1 MSLLSRLFGSGND
14 TDSESKDISGP
25 EPDIVIDSPL
35 DKEFIQGE
43 FRGERVTFSLVPSPN
58 GEWRCLYGRTGMND
72 GAPIVLVRG
81 DGEVQHAFA
90 VTRAENVAVANTG
103 HVVVTD
109 IGEADNQDLA
119 GTLNVVAPDGQPII
133 EHEFDANIWECSIT
147 EDSRYASTATH
158 NPDRSV
164 YIFDIESEE
173 LITEF
178 ETPNLNAPP
187 QEFGEIDG
195 ELVLYLFD
203 GDERYRAID
212 LDGNTVWKSQEL
224 ENQDRID
231 DLLDSSERADL
242 QESIELLKEAYELTD
257 DENRKKSIANKL
269 ADAHWKLSK
278 AIHKEEGDTDAWWS
292 HLNQAKQ
299 YYYEIVSWYD
309 GKKGV
314 AKVERKQAKYHLKE
328 GDEETALQL
337 LQNIAELEDEHD
349 VQLLTDADKEK
360 IENLS

>member
-1 MSLLSRLFGSGND
+1 MGLFSRLFGWGSD
-14 TDSESKDISGP
+14 TDSRSKNDSEP

-35 DKEFIQGE
+35 DRDFIQAE
-43 FRGERVTFSLVPSPN
+43 FHGERITFLPESSPN
-58 GEWRCLYGRTGMND
+58 GEWRCLYGRTGI
-72 GAPIVLVRG
+72 GGGTPIVLVKG
-81 DGEVQHAFA
+81 NGEIQHAFT

-103 HVVVTD
+103 HVAVTD

-119 GTLNVVAPDGQPII
+119 GTLHVVAPDGQSSI
-133 EHEFDANIWECSIT
+133 EHEFNANIWECSIT
-147 EDSRYASTATH
+147 EDGRYASTATH

-164 YIFDIESEE
+164 YIFDVESQE

-178 ETPNLNAPP
+178 ETQNLNAPP

-195 ELVLYLFD
+195 EIVLYLLD
-203 GDERYRAID
+203 DDERYRAID
-212 LDGNTVWKSQEL
+212 IDGNTVWKSQKL

-231 DLLDSSERADL
+231 ALLDSSERADL
-242 QESIELLKEAYELTD
+242 EESIDLLEEAYELTND
-257 DENRKKSIANKL
+257 QNRKKSIANKL

-278 AIHKEEGDTDAWWS
+278 EIHKEEGDTDAWWS

-314 AKVERKQAKYHLKE
+314 AKVERKQAKYHLKD

-337 LQNIAELEDEHD
+337 LQSISELEQEYD

>member
-1 MSLLSRLFGSGND
+1 MGLFSRLFGSGSN
-14 TDSESKDISGP
+14 TDSGSKDASESK
-25 EPDIVIDSPL
+25 PDIVIDGPL
-35 DKEFIQGE
+35 DQEFIHAE
-43 FRGERVTFSLVPSPN
+43 FRGERITFSSGSSPN
-58 GEWRCLYGRTGMND
+58 GEWECLYGRTEMNSST
-72 GAPIVLVRG
+72 PVVLVKE
-81 DGEVQHAFA
+81 DEEIQHAFT

-103 HVVVTD
+103 HVAVTD
-109 IGEADNQDLA
+109 IGEADNQNLA
-119 GTLNVVAPDGQPII
+119 GTLNVVSPDGRPSI

-147 EDSRYASTATH
+147 EDGRYASTATH
-158 NPDRSV
+158 NPNRSV

-178 ETPNLNAPP
+178 ETPNLNAPV

-195 ELVLYLFD
+195 EVVLYLLD

-212 LDGNTVWKSQEL
+212 FDGNTVWKSQKL
-224 ENQDRID
+224 EYQDRID
-231 DLLDSSERADL
+231 ELLDSSEQADL
-242 QESIELLKEAYELTD
+242 EESIELLEEVYELTD

-278 AIHKEEGDTDAWWS
+278 KIHKEEGDTDAWWA

-299 YYYEIVSWYD
+299 YYYEIVAWYD
-309 GKKGV
+309 GKKGI

-337 LQNIAELEDEHD
+337 LQNISELEEEHD